1 MKKVLVFICAGTLL
15 FAACGESTEQ
25 KAIREQ
31 VIIDSVL
38 NAYQNKKASPT
49 TMDEYNYVISG
60 YSIQQK
66 SGLDM
71 KAGYEVEDVEIYTY
85 EFKPRIQKIMNC
97 YTIKRLKRTETNET
111 AAYMVI
117 YKPYEYSS
125 DSQYICIPSPTSE
138 RKVIN
143 EFLCQ
148 LNEENM
154 SYILL
159 LTYLSVFEW

>member
-15 FAACGESTEQ
+15 FAACGESAEQ
-25 KAIREQ
+25 KAKRDQ
-31 VIIDSVL
+31 AIIDSVL

-49 TMDEYNYVISG
+49 TMDEFNYVVSG

-71 KAGYEVEDVEIYTY
+71 KAGYEVEDVDIYTY

-111 AAYMVI
+111 AAYMII
-117 YKPYEYSS
+117 YKPDEYGS
-125 DSQYICIPSPTSE
+125 DSQYICIPSPTSD

-143 EFLCQ
+143 KSFCQ
-148 LNEENM
+148 LNDENIT
-154 SYILL
+154 YIFL